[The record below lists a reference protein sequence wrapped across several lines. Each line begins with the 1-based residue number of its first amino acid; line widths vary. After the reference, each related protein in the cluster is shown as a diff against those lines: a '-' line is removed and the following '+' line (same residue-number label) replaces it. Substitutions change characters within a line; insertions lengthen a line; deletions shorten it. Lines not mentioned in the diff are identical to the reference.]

1 MEWPSVAQMRNE
13 VSETFKESYRCCYA
27 SCGHE
32 LQTEQQHRV
41 HNFLQRLEKY
51 RQEAIAA
58 HDEEAANA
66 AFVALCIVEG
76 LLNHLQLWLL
86 LKSDRMAEAWDQLVE
101 AQDSLKTALRF
112 VQDDAL
118 RHWYMELLAAEKLLF
133 PPQRFASSSHYF
145 GYAECSICGKVYG
158 ECGHVA
164 GRLHMGQMCVR
175 QIHEIGGVNHV
186 AIVDNPRDKGCRW
199 TKVKRDGHMYCTLTL
214 RRLEKAD
221 DKRGDAEVCILRA
234 RQQ

>member
-1 MEWPSVAQMRNE
+1 MESDVRQSVENGLL
-13 VSETFKESYRCCYA
+13 VCYGSCC
-27 SCGHE
+27 HE
-32 LQTEQQHRV
+32 LQTREQHRQ
-41 HNFLQRLEKY
+41 HGLIKKLEKY
-51 RQEAIAA
+51 REQAIE
-58 HDEEAANA
+58 DQNEKQANA
-66 AFVALCIVEG
+66 AYIYLDIVAT
-76 LLNHLQLWLL
+76 LLHHLQMWLL